1 MVISF
6 RKASLVRITEV
17 RRRRVSRKRL
27 GILHTPAEPHAPS
40 CSRSI
45 RAFMRAASRQDLDP
59 VVLDKHELG
68 RLGEIDALFI
78 RDLTSP
84 RNHTFGF
91 ARAAETR
98 GIPVL
103 DDTASIVT
111 CSDKGWLH
119 ETLARHGVP
128 APRGL
133 ILTAA
138 APVESAVEALGLPL
152 VLKLPE
158 GSFSNGV
165 YRASSTEEARARLA
179 DLFRRS
185 DTVVAQEYME
195 TAFDWRIGVLA
206 GEPLFACR
214 YHMAPGHWQ
223 IVNHA
228 GGNRSEGEVEPL
240 PLASAPAEAVALAL
254 KASGLIGRGLYGVD
268 IKERGGSFYVIEVN
282 DNPDLHHDIEASRR
296 NRVWDRL
303 AAWFAERARAG
314 AAVAAAA

>member
-1 MVISF
+1 MS
-6 RKASLVRITEV
+6 R
-17 RRRRVSRKRL
+17 RKRL
-27 GILHTPAEPHAPS
+27 GILHTPSEPHAPS
-40 CSRSI
+40 CLRSI
-45 RAFMRAASRQDLDP
+45 RAFMRAAARQDLDP
-59 VVLDKHELG
+59 VVLEKDEAG
-68 RLGEIDALFI
+68 RLDTVDALFI

-84 RNHTFGF
+84 RNHTFDF

-98 GIPVL
+98 GMPVL
-103 DDTASIVT
+103 DDAASIVS

-119 ETLARHGVP
+119 ETLARCGIP

-138 APVESAVEALGLPL
+138 TPVSAAIEELGLPL

-165 YRASSTEEARARLA
+165 YRASSIGEARTRLME
-179 DLFRRS
+179 LFRRS
-185 DTVVAQEYME
+185 NIVVAQEYME
-195 TAFDWRIGVLA
+195 TAFDWRVGVLA

-228 GGNRSEGEVEPL
+228 GENPGEGEVEPL

-254 KASGLIGRGLYGVD
+254 EASALVGRGLYGVD
-268 IKERGGSFYVIEVN
+268 IKERGGAFYVIEVN
-282 DNPDLHHDIEASRR
+282 DNPDLHHDLEASRQ

-303 AAWFAERARAG
+303 AGWFAERAGAG
-314 AAVAAAA
+314 AAIPAAA

>member
-1 MVISF
+1 
-6 RKASLVRITEV
+6 
-17 RRRRVSRKRL
+17 
-27 GILHTPAEPHAPS
+27 
-40 CSRSI
+40 
-45 RAFMRAASRQDLDP
+45 MRAAARQDLDL
-59 VVLDKHELG
+59 VVLTKD
-68 RLGEIDALFI
+68 EIDWLNEVDCLFV

-84 RNHTFGF
+84 RNHTFDF
-91 ARAAETR
+91 ARAAEAR

-103 DDTASIVT
+103 DDAGSIVS

-119 ETLARHGVP
+119 ETLAQHDIP

-138 APVESAVEALGLPL
+138 TPVTTAVEELGLPL

-165 YRASSTEEARARLA
+165 YRASSVEEARARLEQ
-179 DLFRRS
+179 LHRRS
-185 DTVVAQEYME
+185 STVVAQEYME

-223 IVNHA
+223 IIDHA
-228 GGNRSEGEVEPL
+228 WEVPSEGEVEPL
-240 PLASAPAEAVALAL
+240 ALGEAPAEAVALAL
-254 KASGLIGRGLYGVD
+254 RASSLIGQGLYGVD
-268 IKERGGSFYVIEVN
+268 IKQRGDRFFVIEVN
-282 DNPDLHHDIEASRR
+282 DNPDIHHDLEASRG

-303 AAWFAERARAG
+303 AAWFAERASAG
-314 AAVAAAA
+314 AAFPPPPRAHAPQGSTRR

>member
-1 MVISF
+1 VG
-6 RKASLVRITEV
+6 ITEV
-17 RRRRVSRKRL
+17 RGKRVSRRKRL
-27 GILHTPAEPHAPS
+27 GILHTPSETHAPS

-45 RAFMRAASRQDLDP
+45 RAFMRAAARQDIDP
-59 VVLDKHELG
+59 VVLAKHEID
-68 RLGEIDALFI
+68 RLDEIDGLFI

-84 RNHTFGF
+84 GNHTYGF
-91 ARAAETR
+91 ARAAEAR

-103 DDTASIVT
+103 DDAESIGA

-119 ETLARHGVP
+119 ETLARHGIP

-133 ILTAA
+133 MLAA
-138 APVESAVEALGLPL
+138 ATPVSAAIEELGLPL

-165 YRASSTEEARARLA
+165 YRASSVEEARAQL
-179 DLFRRS
+179 DLLHRRS
-185 DTVVAQEYME
+185 ATVVAQEYME

-228 GGNRSEGEVEPL
+228 PENLGEGEVEPL
-240 PLASAPAEAVALAL
+240 ALDEAPAEAVALAVR
-254 KASGLIGRGLYGVD
+254 ASALIGRGLYGVD
-268 IKERGGSFYVIEVN
+268 IKERCGSFYVIEVN
-282 DNPDLHHDIEASRR
+282 DNPDIHHGFEAGRR

-303 AAWFAERARAG
+303 AAWFADRASAG
-314 AAVAAAA
+314 AAFPAAA

>member
-1 MVISF
+1 
-6 RKASLVRITEV
+6 
-17 RRRRVSRKRL
+17 
-27 GILHTPAEPHAPS
+27 
-40 CSRSI
+40 
-45 RAFMRAASRQDLDP
+45 MRAAARQDFDP
-59 VVLDKHELG
+59 VVLGKDELD
-68 RLGEIDALFI
+68 RLGEVDALFI

-84 RNHTFGF
+84 SNHTYGF
-91 ARAAETR
+91 ARAAEAR
-98 GIPVL
+98 GMPVL
-103 DDTASIVT
+103 DDSGSIMA
-111 CSDKGWLH
+111 CSDKVWLH
-119 ETLARHGVP
+119 EALARHGIP

-138 APVESAVEALGLPL
+138 TPVESAVNALGLPL

-165 YRASSTEEARARLA
+165 YRASSAGEAHVRLE
-179 DLFRRS
+179 DLLCRS
-185 DTVVAQEYME
+185 STVVAQEYME

-228 GGNRSEGEVEPL
+228 AENQGEGEVEPL
-240 PLASAPAEAVALAL
+240 ALDEAPAEAVALAL
-254 KASGLIGRGLYGVD
+254 KASALIGRGLYGVD

-282 DNPDLHHDIEASRR
+282 DNPDLHHDLEASRR

-303 AAWFAERARAG
+303 AAWFAERAG
-314 AAVAAAA
+314 ADAVVPAAA